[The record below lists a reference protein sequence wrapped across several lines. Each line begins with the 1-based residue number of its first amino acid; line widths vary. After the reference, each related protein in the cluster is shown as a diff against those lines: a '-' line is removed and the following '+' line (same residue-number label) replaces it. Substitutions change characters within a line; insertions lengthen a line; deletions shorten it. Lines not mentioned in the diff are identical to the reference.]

1 MKRIAIFG
9 GTFNPFHNAHFEVL
23 EAVSK
28 SNLADEILL
37 MPTKLP
43 PHKQCDFLADETHRL
58 KMCALAA
65 QHFANVTA
73 CDMELKMQGKSYT
86 FNTVSELKRSS
97 DSEILFVC
105 GGDMITTFNRWYR
118 YEELLKMMGII
129 AVRRKGT
136 DNEEFDKAVE
146 FLKAKGGKVFVL
158 EITPTEISSSEIRQM
173 KFDDMKKH
181 IPAFIAEYISEN
193 GLYGGERYAK

>member
-1 MKRIAIFG
+1 MRKIAIFG
-9 GTFNPFHNAHFEVL
+9 GTFNPFHNAHLEVL
-23 EAVSK
+23 EAVHK

-65 QHFANVTA
+65 KKFDNVTA

-86 FNTVSELKRSS
+86 FNTVTKLKNSL
-97 DSEILFVC
+97 DCEILFVC
-105 GGDMITTFNRWYR
+105 GGDMITTFNKWYR
-118 YEELLKMMGII
+118 YEELLRMMSII

-136 DNEEFDKAVE
+136 DNEEFDRAIE
-146 FLKAKGGKVFVL
+146 FLKAKGGKIFVL
-158 EITPTEISSSEIRQM
+158 EITPAEISSSEIRQM
-173 KFDDMKKH
+173 KFSEMKKH
-181 IPAFIAEYISEN
+181 IPIFIAEYISEN
-193 GLYGGERYAK
+193 GLYGGE

>member
-1 MKRIAIFG
+1 MKKIAIFG

-28 SNLADEILL
+28 SKLADEILL

-65 QHFANVTA
+65 QHFDNVTA

-86 FNTVSELKRSS
+86 FNTVSELKRSCG
-97 DSEILFVC
+97 SEILFVC
-105 GGDMITTFNRWYR
+105 GGDMITTFNKWYR
-118 YEELLKMMGII
+118 YEELLQMMSII

-136 DNEEFDKAVE
+136 DNVEFDKAVE
-146 FLKAKGGKVFVL
+146 FLKAKGGKIFVL
-158 EITPTEISSSEIRQM
+158 EITPEEISSSEIRQM
-173 KFDDMKKH
+173 KFSEMKRH
-181 IPAFIAEYISEN
+181 IPAFIAKYISEN
-193 GLYGGERYAK
+193 GLYGGEQDAK

>member
-65 QHFANVTA
+65 QHFDNVTA

-129 AVRRKGT
+129 AVRRKGI

-146 FLKAKGGKVFVL
+146 LLKAKGGKVFVL

-181 IPAFIAEYISEN
+181 IPAFIAEYITEN
-193 GLYGGERYAK
+193 GLYGGETNA

>member
-23 EAVSK
+23 DAVSK

-43 PHKQCDFLADETHRL
+43 PHKQCDFLADENHRL

-65 QHFANVTA
+65 QQFANVTA

-86 FNTVSELKRSS
+86 FNTVSELKRSN

-129 AVRRKGT
+129 AVRRKGI

-158 EITPTEISSSEIRQM
+158 EITPAEISSSEIRQM

-193 GLYGGERYAK
+193 GLYGGEQYAK

>member
-1 MKRIAIFG
+1 MKKIAIFG

-23 EAVSK
+23 DAVSK
-28 SNLADEILL
+28 SKLADEILL

-65 QHFANVTA
+65 QHFDNVTA

-86 FNTVSELKRSS
+86 FNTVSELKKSKS
-97 DSEILFVC
+97 SEILFVC

-118 YEELLKMMGII
+118 YEELLQMMGII
-129 AVRRKGT
+129 AVRRKGI
-136 DNEEFDKAVE
+136 DNEEFDRAVE
-146 FLKAKGGKVFVL
+146 FLKAKGGKIFVL
-158 EITPTEISSSEIRQM
+158 EITPAEISSSEIRQM
-173 KFDDMKKH
+173 KFSEMEKH

-193 GLYGGERYAK
+193 GLYGGEQDAK

>member
-158 EITPTEISSSEIRQM
+158 EITPAEISSSEIRQM
-173 KFDDMKKH
+173 KFSEMKKH
-181 IPAFIAEYISEN
+181 IPAFIAEYITEN
-193 GLYGGERYAK
+193 GLYGGETNA

>member
-23 EAVSK
+23 EAVSESK
-28 SNLADEILL
+28 LADEILL

-73 CDMELKMQGKSYT
+73 SDMELKMQGKSYT

-129 AVRRKGT
+129 AVRRKGI

-146 FLKAKGGKVFVL
+146 LLKAKGGKVFVL

-181 IPAFIAEYISEN
+181 IPAFIAEYITEN
-193 GLYGGERYAK
+193 GLYGGETNA